1 MLIPVYYIHMV
12 NSPEQSTSF
21 ATPEEELAYLRQQIA
36 EKERLLQERGSGTST
51 DVEKLT
57 RAEITREVVSAHH
70 EHPSPHAP
78 RVPSLREEE
87 LEGLVLDLPAD
98 EDDEAVGELL
108 QIVHEK
114 GISNALSVVARY
126 SNPHL
131 EDDFHRALVQYIHE
145 GYPAVGFKEG
155 SEMWEVVHMTLYE
168 VSMPAHEKEGQSK
181 GLKELVSAME
191 QFYLGMLSIAN
202 EKTLGKRH
210 FTIEVAVTAETED
223 IIFYCAVP
231 TDKKA
236 LFEKHLVSLFPEAQL
251 HEQKTDYNIFVKDGA
266 TRIASARLKE
276 DAILALRTYDEFD
289 HDPLNVLI
297 SVFSKLAKRGEGA
310 AIQLV
315 IRPVGDRYVSR
326 YKKVIEKM
334 EKGKKLKEALRD
346 VPEGWGG
353 ELMGFAREVFKGSNQ
368 PNKEHEEPPV
378 VNQSQIESARSK
390 IDTPIVA
397 VNVRIAVST
406 LAEHRAESVL
416 SEIMSSF
423 NQFEDTKGNSITFS
437 RSSQKRNPEAM
448 RAFTFRTFSMAETLP
463 LSIREVTTLMHFPA
477 PGSVHSS
484 PEFKQSKAKRVPA
497 PLGLP
502 QDGTLLGINEY
513 RGKET
518 RAYLTH
524 KDRVRHM
531 YVIGQTGTGKSV
543 FLQNMCVQDIE
554 QGHGVC
560 FIDPHGSDVQ
570 DILAAI
576 PEHRLDDVIYFDPGY
591 TERVMPLNMLE
602 FDQTKPEQKT
612 FVINELFGIFKR
624 LYAHSPESMGPA
636 FEQYFRN
643 ATALVIEDP
652 ASGNTMLDISRVLA
666 DEAYRN
672 FKLARSKNPVVNMF
686 WREIAGKAGGDASL
700 ANMVPYITNKFD
712 VFTANDIMR
721 PIIAQPVSAFNF
733 RDLMDNRKILLVNLS
748 KGKLGDMNANLIGL
762 ILVGKILMAAL
773 SRVDMIG
780 EKPPFYLYI
789 DEFQNVTTDSISS
802 ILSEARKYALGL
814 TVAHQFISQLE
825 EGIRDAVFG
834 NVGSMAAFRVGSEDA
849 EFLERQ
855 FAPVFESRDIMNIEN
870 YNCYLRL
877 LAGGIPQTP
886 FNIQTAPPP
895 HGTPETAEYL
905 KQRSYMTYGKDR
917 AVIEEMIN
925 KRY

>member
-1 MLIPVYYIHMV
+1 MALT
-12 NSPEQSTSF
+12 PEQSTAF
-21 ATPEEELAYLRQQIA
+21 ATPEEELAYLREQIA
-36 EKERLLQERGSGTST
+36 EKERILKERSGDTNP
-51 DVEKLT
+51 D
-57 RAEITREVVSAHH
+57 RAQITREMVVAHH
-70 EHPSPHAP
+70 EHPVPYAP
-78 RVPSLREEE
+78 KVPMLPEEE

-98 EDDEAVGELL
+98 EDDEAVGGLL

-114 GISNALSVVARY
+114 GISNALTVLAKQP
-126 SNPHL
+126 NPHL

-145 GYPAVGFKEG
+145 GYPAVGLKEG
-155 SEMWEVVHMTLYE
+155 TEMWEVVHMTLYE
-168 VSMPAHEKEGQSK
+168 VSMPAHEKEGQTK

-210 FTIEVAVTAETED
+210 FTIEVAVSAEHED

-231 TDKKA
+231 TDKKV

-251 HEQKTDYNIFVKDGA
+251 HEQKSDYNIFVKDGA
-266 TRIASARLKE
+266 TRVASARLKE
-276 DAILALRTYDEFD
+276 EAILALRTYDEFD
-289 HDPLNVLI
+289 HDPLNVII

-326 YKKVIEKM
+326 YKKVIEQM
-334 EKGKKLKEALRD
+334 EKGKKLKEALRE
-346 VPEGWGG
+346 VPEGFSG
-353 ELMGFAREVFKGSNQ
+353 ELMGFAREIFKGE
-368 PNKEHEEPPV
+368 KKKKDGEEPPT
-378 VNQSQIESARSK
+378 VNQGQVESARSK
-390 IDTPIVA
+390 IETPIVA
-397 VNVRIAVST
+397 CNLRIAVST
-406 LAEHRAESVL
+406 LADHRAEAIL
-416 SEIMSSF
+416 HEITSSF
-423 NQFEDTKGNSITFS
+423 NQFEDTQGNSFS
-437 RSSQKRNPEAM
+437 FAMTSPRRNAEAV
-448 RAFTFRTFSMAETLP
+448 RAFTFRKFATGETLP
-463 LSIREVTTLMHFPA
+463 LSIRELTTLMHFPA
-477 PGSVHSS
+477 PGSVHAS
-484 PEFKQSKAKRVPA
+484 PEFKQTKAGRVAA

-502 QDGTLLGINEY
+502 QEGTYIGVNDY

-518 RAYLTH
+518 KAFLTQ

-543 FLQNMCVQDIE
+543 LLQNMCVQDIQ

-570 DILAAI
+570 DILAAV
-576 PEHRLDDVIYFDPGY
+576 PPHRHEDVIYFDPGY

-602 FDQTKPEQKT
+602 FDPSKPEQKT

-686 WREIAGKAGGDASL
+686 WREIATKAGGEASL
-700 ANMVPYITNKFD
+700 ANIVPYITNKFD

-721 PIIAQPVSAFNF
+721 PIIAQPKSAFNF
-733 RDLMDNRKILLVNLS
+733 RELMDNRKILLVNLS

-773 SRVDMIG
+773 SRVDMVG

-789 DEFQNVTTDSISS
+789 DEFQNVTTDSISA

-814 TVAHQFISQLE
+814 TVAHQFIAQLDQ
-825 EGIRDAVFG
+825 GIRDAVFG
-834 NVGSMAAFRVGSEDA
+834 NVGSMAVFRVGTEDS
-849 EFLERQ
+849 EFLEKQ
-855 FAPVFESRDIMNIEN
+855 FSPVFSSRDIMNIDN

-877 LAGGIPQTP
+877 LANGIPQTP
-886 FNIQTAPPP
+886 FNVATAPPP
-895 HGTPETAEYL
+895 AGSPQTAEYL
-905 KQRSYMTYGKDR
+905 KQLSYATYGTNR
-917 AVIEEMIN
+917 EAIELMVS
-925 KRY
+925 KRYGV